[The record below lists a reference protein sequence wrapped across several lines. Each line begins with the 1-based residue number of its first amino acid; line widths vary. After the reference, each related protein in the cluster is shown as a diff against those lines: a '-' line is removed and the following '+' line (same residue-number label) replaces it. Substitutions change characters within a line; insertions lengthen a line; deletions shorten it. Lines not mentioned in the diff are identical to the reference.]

1 MLFRVRQRDKITPLA
16 CSCQV
21 KLCRDLILSVCA
33 RVHVCILEKLL
44 REVVHGKMV
53 LLTVWKISDMSP
65 SLSASAVPRG
75 GPRGSHGGALTQRL

>member
-1 MLFRVRQRDKITPLA
+1 MLFRVRQRNKITPLA

-21 KLCRDLILSVCA
+21 KLCRDLTLSVC
-33 RVHVCILEKLL
+33 VHVCILEKLL

-65 SLSASAVPRG
+65 SLPASAVPRG